1 MFKGIG
7 ASSGIAMGPAYVIP
21 AWDWEFP
28 DKMVDATD
36 LSFEFERLY
45 DGIRSSKDELEH
57 IKQEIRDVLGQEQ
70 SYIFDAHLAILEDP
84 VFMNEIQG
92 IISRQYKAAEVAV
105 KEVIDKFVEMF
116 DVLDDD
122 YMKERAMDI
131 KDVGNRLLKHLLGSG
146 DDTPPPVDH
155 SYVLVAKELTPSQLV
170 HLDPARVLGIVTM
183 MGGLTSHTSIMSRAM
198 GIPFVL
204 GLEGKLIRPIQNGD
218 LMIVD
223 GEEGIVY
230 VNPDSATVEFY
241 ESRKTDWLMH
251 RERLQEIAHVPSMTQ
266 DHKQVR
272 LAANISSIK
281 EIDQVLKNGAVGV
294 GLFRSEFLYMDRDS
308 LPDEEEQ
315 TEVYKQAA
323 VKLDGRPLIIRT
335 LDIGGDKKL
344 DYLPLQVEEN
354 PALGCRA
361 IRISL
366 ERRELFKTQL
376 RAILRASHFGQV
388 KLMYPMISS
397 LGELRQAN
405 ALLAEAKQE
414 LRSRGKPFNPDIEVG
429 LTIEVPGAALI
440 ADVLAKE
447 VDFFSIGTNDLT
459 QFVLAVDRMNDS
471 IAHLY
476 NPYHPAV
483 IRLLKLTIDA
493 AKAAG
498 IPVAVCGEFA
508 GDIRALPIWLGL
520 GIEELSMAVQLILPI
535 KHRLLTSNHAES
547 ERLLQEVLKCGSS
560 EEIEQVLRQADS
572 RSSAS

>member
-1 MFKGIG
+1 MIKGLG

-28 DKMVDATD
+28 DKMVDATE

-45 DGIRSSKDELEH
+45 DGVRSSKDELEH
-57 IKQEIRDVLGQEQ
+57 IKQEIREVLGQEQ

-105 KEVIDKFVEMF
+105 KEVIDKFVDMF

-131 KDVGNRLLKHLLGSG
+131 KDVGNRLLKHLLGTVE
-146 DDTPPPVDH
+146 DTPPPADH
-155 SYVLVAKELTPSQLV
+155 AYVLVAKELTPSQLV
-170 HLDPARVLGIVTM
+170 HLDPASILGIVTM

-218 LMIVD
+218 MVIVD
-223 GEEGIVY
+223 GEEGVVY
-230 VNPDSATVEFY
+230 VNPDHETIELY
-241 ESRKTDWLMH
+241 ESRKNNWLLH
-251 RERLQEIAHVPSMTQ
+251 QERLQEIAHVPSMTE
-266 DHKQVR
+266 DRKSVR
-272 LAANISSIK
+272 LAANIGSIK
-281 EIDQVLKNGAVGV
+281 EIDQALKNGAIGV

-308 LPDEEEQ
+308 LPDENEQ
-315 TEVYKQAA
+315 YDVYRQAA
-323 VKLDGRPLIIRT
+323 VKLEGKPLIIRT

-344 DYLPLQVEEN
+344 DYLPMQVEDN

-366 ERRELFKTQL
+366 ERHELFKTQL

-388 KLMYPMISS
+388 KIMYPMISS
-397 LGELRQAN
+397 LNELRQAN
-405 ALLAEAKQE
+405 ELLAQAKQD
-414 LRSRGKPFNPDIEVG
+414 LSRRGQPFNPNIEVG

-447 VDFFSIGTNDLT
+447 VNFFSIGTNDLI

-476 NPYHPAV
+476 DPYHPAV

-493 AKAAG
+493 AKSAG

-508 GDIRALPIWLGL
+508 GDIRALPLWLGL
-520 GIEELSMAVQLILPI
+520 GIEELSMSMQLLLPI
-535 KHRLLTSNHAES
+535 KHRLLTSNHAEC
-547 ERLLQEVLKCGSS
+547 ERMLEEVLKCGTS
-560 EEIEQVLRQADS
+560 EEIIGVLES
-572 RSSAS
+572 SNSKSSAS